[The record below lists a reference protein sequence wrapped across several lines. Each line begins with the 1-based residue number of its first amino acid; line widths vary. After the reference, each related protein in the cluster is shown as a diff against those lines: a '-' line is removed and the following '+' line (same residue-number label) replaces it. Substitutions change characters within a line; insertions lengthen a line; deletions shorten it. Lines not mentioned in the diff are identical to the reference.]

1 MKKRWSLKRNWMVL
15 LLILLPRI
23 PKCLI
28 NLIERCLFKR
38 TRHLKPQ
45 HQTNLLYLM
54 ILRISE
60 TILMNGRALKNHQ
73 ALSKIIAQW
82 MSHFNWL
89 HNSMNQNSKLRFII
103 TTSIIKCL
111 MRAQKEAQAIMMNI
125 KHRHDTIL
133 SIERLRKKKRSVLSP
148 QIMNK
153 QTKLSHNLKSKPV
166 ISKVILK

>member
-1 MKKRWSLKRNWMVL
+1 
-15 LLILLPRI
+15 
-23 PKCLI
+23 
-28 NLIERCLFKR
+28 
-38 TRHLKPQ
+38 
-45 HQTNLLYLM
+45 
-54 ILRISE
+54 
-60 TILMNGRALKNHQ
+60 
-73 ALSKIIAQW
+73 
-82 MSHFNWL
+82 
-89 HNSMNQNSKLRFII
+89 MNQNSKLRFII

-111 MRAQKEAQAIMMNI
+111 MRAQKEVQAIMMNI